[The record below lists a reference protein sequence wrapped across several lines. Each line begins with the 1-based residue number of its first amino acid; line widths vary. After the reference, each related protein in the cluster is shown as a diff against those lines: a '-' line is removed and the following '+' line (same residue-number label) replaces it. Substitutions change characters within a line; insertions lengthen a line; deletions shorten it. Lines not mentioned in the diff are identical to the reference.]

1 MPPIKKIIRKVIDLH
16 AAVHA
21 DHHRRRDAQ
30 QVQHVQHVQHARD
43 AQHASDASGDDASAS
58 HEASGKARIKAL
70 LHGSIDGSK
79 RVRALDG
86 VDKEARRQAILD
98 AAERLFTERHDLAN
112 VADVAEAAGL
122 AKGTV
127 YLYFETKEEIYLA
140 LHARHVEHFFSTLI
154 ERLSN
159 NAPFFYAEMHALA
172 KAHLLD
178 APSYMPLGACCMGF
192 AANAVPLAAA
202 MQFQMQMTTWLVT
215 AGAGLERHFP
225 KLAPT
230 EGVRLLKHSYA
241 LMIGLY
247 SLRGEKS
254 ATDPKCP
261 QLPGMG
267 TYQEEASLALTRY
280 WAQVTGISEATLTTQ
295 TTQTPQTP
303 HTTPTTP
310 TTPTAKV

>member
-1 MPPIKKIIRKVIDLH
+1 MPPIKKIIRDIMQLP

-21 DHHRRRDAQ
+21 DQRRRDAHGEGAS
-30 QVQHVQHVQHARD
+30 VQYGTSGTARL
-43 AQHASDASGDDASAS
+43 
-58 HEASGKARIKAL
+58 KAL
-70 LHGSIDGSK
+70 LHGATEGSK
-79 RVRALDG
+79 RVRAVDG
-86 VDKEARRQAILD
+86 EDKEARRQAILD
-98 AAERLFTERHDLAN
+98 AAERLFAERHDLAN

-127 YLYFETKEEIYLA
+127 YLYFQTKEEIYLA

-154 ERLSN
+154 ERLN
-159 NAPFFYAEMHALA
+159 NGQPFFYPEMHSLA

-178 APSYMPLGACCMGF
+178 APTYMPLGACCIGF

-202 MQFQMQMTTWLVT
+202 MQFQVQMTTWLVA

-225 KLAPT
+225 KLTEAGLQG

-261 QLPGMG
+261 QLPGIG

-280 WAQVTGISEATLTTQ
+280 WANVTGIAEP
-295 TTQTPQTP
+295 TPN
-303 HTTPTTP
+303 
-310 TTPTAKV
+310 TPTAPTATTAAPAKD

>member
-1 MPPIKKIIRKVIDLH
+1 MPPRKKIIRDVIDLH

-21 DHHRRRDAQ
+21 DHRRRDA
-30 QVQHVQHVQHARD
+30 D
-43 AQHASDASGDDASAS
+43 GT
-58 HEASGKARIKAL
+58 SGKARLKAL
-70 LHGSIDGSK
+70 LRGSTDGSK
-79 RVRALDG
+79 RVRALDTD
-86 VDKEARRQAILD
+86 DKEARRQAILD

-127 YLYFETKEEIYLA
+127 YLYFQTKEEIYLA

-154 ERLSN
+154 ERLNSRE
-159 NAPFFYAEMHALA
+159 PFFFDEMHSLA

-178 APSYMPLGACCMGF
+178 APTYMPLGACCMGF
-192 AANAVPLAAA
+192 AATAVPLAAA
-202 MQFQMQMTTWLVT
+202 MQFQMHMTTWLTT

-225 KLAPT
+225 KLAEGGREG

-247 SLRGEKS
+247 SLRGEKN

-280 WAQVTGISEATLTTQ
+280 WAQVTGISEQTLTTQ
-295 TTQTPQTP
+295 TTPP
-303 HTTPTTP
+303 
-310 TTPTAKV
+310 AKV

>member
-1 MPPIKKIIRKVIDLH
+1 MPPIKKIIRDVIDLH
-16 AAVHA
+16 AAVHG
-21 DHHRRRDAQ
+21 DHRRRDA
-30 QVQHVQHVQHARD
+30 D
-43 AQHASDASGDDASAS
+43 GT
-58 HEASGKARIKAL
+58 SGKARLKAL
-70 LHGSIDGSK
+70 LRGSTDGSK

-86 VDKEARRQAILD
+86 EDKEARRQAILD

-127 YLYFETKEEIYLA
+127 YLYFQSKEEIYLA

-154 ERLSN
+154 KRLTRRET
-159 NAPFFYAEMHALA
+159 FLFDEMHCLA
-172 KAHLLD
+172 KTHLLD
-178 APSYMPLGACCMGF
+178 APAYMPLGACCMGF

-202 MQFQMQMTTWLVT
+202 MQFQMHMATWLVT
-215 AGAGLERHFP
+215 AGAGLERHFL
-225 KLAPT
+225 KLGPG

-247 SLRGEKS
+247 SLRSEKS

-261 QLPGMG
+261 PLPGMG

-280 WAQVTGISEATLTTQ
+280 WAHVTGIPEQTLNLPTTDTTPTTQ
-295 TTQTPQTP
+295 TTD
-303 HTTPTTP
+303 TTPTP
-310 TTPTAKV
+310 KV

>member
-1 MPPIKKIIRKVIDLH
+1 MPPIKKIIRDVIDLH

-21 DHHRRRDAQ
+21 DHRRR
-30 QVQHVQHVQHARD
+30 
-43 AQHASDASGDDASAS
+43 
-58 HEASGKARIKAL
+58 EADGTSGKARLKAL
-70 LHGSIDGSK
+70 LRGSTEGSR

-86 VDKEARRQAILD
+86 EHKEARRQAILD
-98 AAERLFTERHDLAN
+98 AAERLFTDRHDLAN

-127 YLYFETKEEIYLA
+127 YLYFQTKEEIYLA
-140 LHARHVEHFFSTLI
+140 LHARHVEHFFITLI
-154 ERLSN
+154 ERLNGSE
-159 NAPFFYAEMHALA
+159 PFFFDQMHSLA
-172 KAHLLD
+172 KEHLLE
-178 APSYMPLGACCMGF
+178 APTYMPLGACCIGF

-202 MQFQMQMTTWLVT
+202 MQFQMQMSTWLVT
-215 AGAGLERHFP
+215 AGYGLERHFP
-225 KLAPT
+225 KLTPG

-280 WAQVTGISEATLTTQ
+280 WAHVTGIPEQTLNTQ
-295 TTQTPQTP
+295 TTPP
-303 HTTPTTP
+303 P
-310 TTPTAKV
+310 KV